1 MAYHL
6 PHREHAGAKWLTVT
20 LVSVYIIIAAL
31 VFVYGVENNNSK
43 TMSPQSD
50 YSKGNYSAKG
60 VMPVL
65 K

>member
-1 MAYHL
+1 MEFHL
-6 PHREHAGAKWLTVT
+6 PHREQVGSKWLTVT

-31 VFVYGVENNNSK
+31 VFVYGVENTSSKSNSQN
-43 TMSPQSD
+43 S
-50 YSKGNYSAKG
+50 NYSGKSYSNKG